1 MRQGAAVSAG
11 SVRVVK
17 GQKAAPVLVYNGSV
31 LTKKDYRFAQSADS
45 RKKWNEDGTMV
56 ITGSG
61 NFTGTRTIAVQ
72 VVEKGALQKIGVK
85 WNKPRFVYDGTEH
98 KLSSGKDFV
107 VIDAKTKQPLTDTE
121 YRTVY
126 AADVTRAGTVRVTF
140 IGMNAHTGSITETY
154 QIQPNQKADDILV
167 SAPNAD
173 GYAFVSTGVTAYQP
187 VVSVSG
193 TVLLEGTDYMLTYH
207 NHKKVG
213 TATCKISFLGKSSK
227 GKAGIYQSVPYLI
240 ENETSVLLKTSA
252 FRITY
257 YVDKAM
263 TKEMKGSSGKL
274 TEGTVYLKIEP
285 KGKKSNYTGV
295 AYASYEV
302 HADGKDLAK
311 AKIVVT
317 PKKTQYTG
325 SSVGADT
332 IQCAVYYDGEDIT
345 DLTDICYGNNIAKGK
360 ASILVT
366 GRANGFIGAKTASF
380 TIVPSDIKTTK

>member
-1 MRQGAAVSAG
+1 
-11 SVRVVK
+11 
-17 GQKAAPVLVYNGSV
+17 
-31 LTKKDYRFAQSADS
+31 
-45 RKKWNEDGTMV
+45 MV
-56 ITGSG
+56 ITGTG

-72 VVEKGALQKIGVK
+72 VVEKNALQKIGVK
-85 WNKPRFVYDGTEH
+85 WNKPCFVYDGTEH

-140 IGMNAHTGSITETY
+140 IGMNAHTGSITKTY

-173 GYAFVSTGVTAYQP
+173 GYAFVSAGVTAYQP

-193 TVLLEGTDYMLTYH
+193 TVLLEGTDYTLTYR

-213 TATCKISFLGKSSK
+213 TATCKISFLGNYKGVKPIVKTFQINPYDLSRLGAEHVIVADKSSK
-227 GKAGIYQSVPYLI
+227 GKAGIYKSVPYLI
-240 ENETSVLLKTSA
+240 EDETNVLLKTSA

-257 YVDKAM
+257 YVDKVM

-325 SSVGADT
+325 SPVGADT